1 VQGGQ
6 ARWSTSDASVG
17 TINQNGQ
24 FVAVGPGTVTIAAVI
39 DDVRGSATIEV
50 GAESVASLTV
60 RPSSVSLAPG
70 ERVTLTAEPR
80 SRGGAV
86 VSATLTWE
94 SNAPGVVTVSGSGEL
109 QAVGPGA
116 AAITVSAPG
125 GPYQVVGVTV
135 TAPPV
140 DTRTAIQE
148 TIATFARALESGD
161 LAAVRRAF
169 PGMTQVQERGFAGS
183 IASMETAT
191 LDVGPIE
198 ESGDVATASVS
209 GQYAFVEG
217 GRRYVSPVTFRAT
230 FERQGG
236 TWRFVRMQ

>member
-1 VQGGQ
+1 
-6 ARWSTSDASVG
+6 
-17 TINQNGQ
+17 
-24 FVAVGPGTVTIAAVI
+24 
-39 DDVRGSATIEV
+39 
-50 GAESVASLTV
+50 
-60 RPSSVSLAPG
+60 
-70 ERVTLTAEPR
+70 
-80 SRGGAV
+80 
-86 VSATLTWE
+86 
-94 SNAPGVVTVSGSGEL
+94 VVTVSGSGEL